1 MHNTEN
7 LKEDDLSKFDTS
19 EHRAAQRACACLIH
33 HAIDAATR
41 REVWRNLQ
49 IARASADP
57 VALETSLAQLTGDC
71 PRRPVA
77 A

>member
-1 MHNTEN
+1 MQNTDSVG
-7 LKEDDLSKFDTS
+7 EDDFSKFDTS

-41 REVWRNLQ
+41 RKVWGNLQ
-49 IARASADP
+49 NARASADP
-57 VALETSLAQLTGDC
+57 VALETTLAQLTGDC
-71 PRRPVA
+71 PHRPVA